1 MTSKLTLVSSAVCRS
16 RLFAFLLVTLA
27 ASLGAAAAD
36 AAEVN
41 GIYTE
46 PSTKDLGE
54 LTKIDLFKGLKFRGW
69 IDTYLEGNFNHPRQS
84 TVNEN
89 QALSVIRSRDLTIEG
104 RTFDVHD
111 RSFSLSLAELEF
123 EKVPDVGGV
132 GFKLDLAWGDTMD
145 IIVDSIKAAIG
156 NQSVSDF
163 DRYVQ
168 HASIAYVAPIGKG
181 LRFDV
186 GKFVTHIGGETIET
200 IKNNNYSHAFF
211 YTYAI
216 PFQDTGVRVHYD
228 WTDAFYTELY
238 VVNGWNATS
247 DNNKAKTLGP
257 SIGWSPSPKFSV
269 YLNYL
274 VGNERTDS
282 DKQFENLRHLVDA
295 QVNFAPIEPL
305 NLSLN
310 ADYAVEDGAIGG
322 RRDAQWYGLTGWIR
336 YKLTDALEPSLR
348 VEWYRDEDGFTTG
361 VAQTLVGITAT
372 LNYKIGLGKLANILL
387 RPEYRVDFL
396 NKNFFTRGSDFRSEK
411 VQHTLGIGAVLYF

>member
-1 MTSKLTLVSSAVCRS
+1 MTSKLTLVSSAVCTS

-89 QALSVIRSRDLTIEG
+89 QALSVIKSRDLTIEG

-168 HASIAYVAPIGKG
+168 HASIALKKSQEAPKMKP
-181 LRFDV
+181 
-186 GKFVTHIGGETIET
+186 KFVSGPMI
-200 IKNNNYSHAFF
+200 
-211 YTYAI
+211 
-216 PFQDTGVRVHYD
+216 
-228 WTDAFYTELY
+228 W
-238 VVNGWNATS
+238 ATS
-247 DNNKAKTLGP
+247 WLA
-257 SIGWSPSPKFSV
+257 SP
-269 YLNYL
+269 
-274 VGNERTDS
+274 
-282 DKQFENLRHLVDA
+282 
-295 QVNFAPIEPL
+295 
-305 NLSLN
+305 
-310 ADYAVEDGAIGG
+310 
-322 RRDAQWYGLTGWIR
+322 
-336 YKLTDALEPSLR
+336 
-348 VEWYRDEDGFTTG
+348 
-361 VAQTLVGITAT
+361 
-372 LNYKIGLGKLANILL
+372 
-387 RPEYRVDFL
+387 
-396 NKNFFTRGSDFRSEK
+396 
-411 VQHTLGIGAVLYF
+411 

>member
-1 MTSKLTLVSSAVCRS
+1 MTSKLTLVSSAVFRS

-89 QALSVIRSRDLTIEG
+89 QALSVIKSRDLTIEG

-123 EKVPDVGGV
+123 EKVQDAGGV
-132 GFKLDLAWGDTMD
+132 GFKLDLAYGDTMD
-145 IIVDSIKAAIG
+145 IMVDTIRAAIG
-156 NQSVSDF
+156 NNAVSDF

-168 HASIAYVAPIGKG
+168 HASISYVAPIGRG

-186 GKFVTHIGGETIET
+186 GKFVTHIGGETIES

-216 PFQDTGVRVHYD
+216 PFQDTGVRVHYESSD
-228 WTDAFYTELY
+228 TFYTEFY

-247 DNNKAKTLGP
+247 DNNKAKTFGP
-257 SIGWSPSPKFSV
+257 SIGWSPSSKFSV

-274 VGNERTDS
+274 VGNERTD
-282 DKQFENLRHLVDA
+282 DDHQFKHLRHLLDA
-295 QVNFAPIEPL
+295 QVNFEPIPKL

-310 ADYAVEDGAIGG
+310 ADYATEAGAIGG
-322 RRDAQWYGLTGWIR
+322 TKDAQWYGLTGWIP
-336 YKLTDALEPSLR
+336 YNITDAFETP
-348 VEWYRDEDGFTTG
+348 V
-361 VAQTLVGITAT
+361 
-372 LNYKIGLGKLANILL
+372 
-387 RPEYRVDFL
+387 
-396 NKNFFTRGSDFRSEK
+396 
-411 VQHTLGIGAVLYF
+411 

>member
-132 GFKLDLAWGDTMD
+132 GFKLDLAFGDTQD
-145 IIVDSIKAAIG
+145 IIVDTINALCT
-156 NQSVSDF
+156 NRCVSDF
-163 DRYVQ
+163 DRYIQ
-168 HASIAYVAPIGKG
+168 HASLSYVAPIGRVIRID
-181 LRFDV
+181 LRYFA
-186 GKFVTHIGGETIET
+186 TH
-200 IKNNNYSHAFF
+200 
-211 YTYAI
+211 
-216 PFQDTGVRVHYD
+216 
-228 WTDAFYTELY
+228 
-238 VVNGWNATS
+238 
-247 DNNKAKTLGP
+247 LG
-257 SIGWSPSPKFSV
+257 
-269 YLNYL
+269 
-274 VGNERTDS
+274 D
-282 DKQFENLRHLVDA
+282 
-295 QVNFAPIEPL
+295 
-305 NLSLN
+305 
-310 ADYAVEDGAIGG
+310 
-322 RRDAQWYGLTGWIR
+322 
-336 YKLTDALEPSLR
+336 
-348 VEWYRDEDGFTTG
+348 
-361 VAQTLVGITAT
+361 
-372 LNYKIGLGKLANILL
+372 
-387 RPEYRVDFL
+387 
-396 NKNFFTRGSDFRSEK
+396 RSC
-411 VQHTLGIGAVLYF
+411 

>member
-123 EKVPDVGGV
+123 EKVPDIGGV
-132 GFKLDLAWGDTMD
+132 GFKLDLAYGDTMD
-145 IIVDSIKAAIG
+145 IIVDTIKAAIG

-168 HASIAYVAPIGKG
+168 HATIGYVAPIGKG

-186 GKFVTHIGGETIET
+186 GKFVTHIGGETIES
-200 IKNNNYSHAFF
+200 IKNANFSHSFF

-216 PFQDTGVRVHYD
+216 PFQDTGLRVHYD
-228 WTDAFYTELY
+228 FNSKLYSEFYAL
-238 VVNGWNATS
+238 NGWNVGF
-247 DNNKAKTLGP
+247 DINRGKTFGYTISYTP
-257 SIGWSPSPKFSV
+257 SPRFSVVGRSEERRVGKECRSRWSP
-269 YLNYL
+269 Y
-274 VGNERTDS
+274 
-282 DKQFENLRHLVDA
+282 H
-295 QVNFAPIEPL
+295 
-305 NLSLN
+305 
-310 ADYAVEDGAIGG
+310 
-322 RRDAQWYGLTGWIR
+322 
-336 YKLTDALEPSLR
+336 
-348 VEWYRDEDGFTTG
+348 
-361 VAQTLVGITAT
+361 
-372 LNYKIGLGKLANILL
+372 
-387 RPEYRVDFL
+387 
-396 NKNFFTRGSDFRSEK
+396 
-411 VQHTLGIGAVLYF
+411 